1 MFLFCITVMRTAG
14 ALRVILNTHL
24 VAGMKFELANEQCLR
39 FTNVEGIFLIKVI
52 NLIV

>member
-1 MFLFCITVMRTAG
+1 MRTAG

-52 NLIV
+52 NFIV